1 MKIAVIEI
9 ECHAEVLKSTL
20 LLFSRLPNYTLSVFT
35 TISILEETG
44 LSEEQLPTIT
54 FYFPTK
60 DQSETDF
67 IKDKIEF
74 INQHNHLLFNTLQR
88 KFRFYNALGI
98 TIPYSLRIHNVN
110 FYWSSVFKR
119 KSYRLSDFRLIIKE
133 FYGFEFIHRKLFIA
147 KATHYLFPSKNSL
160 EYATASYPI
169 NTKKTAILPF
179 SFRLDYPKA
188 TTDNRSKMIVIPGKL
203 ETKRK
208 DFELIYSFAKQLV
221 SIFNDE
227 LELVFLGESATIES
241 TILLE
246 KLRGL
251 STDKLKIT
259 YFNTLVDPITYEAYF
274 RKTDLVFCPMV
285 VDTVFNL
292 SKEKYGQSKVSGG
305 VNDAIH
311 YGKPFIISKEYPI
324 DEAIVNE
331 CITFESIPDLVEKV
345 TNYLLQPR
353 KIELNSN
360 TIYTI
365 ENQLNQIQKL
375 FK

>member
-1 MKIAVIEI
+1 M
-9 ECHAEVLKSTL
+9 LKSTL

-35 TISILEETG
+35 TIPILEETG
-44 LSEEQLPTIT
+44 LSEDQFPTIT
-54 FYFPTK
+54 FYFPAK
-60 DQSETDF
+60 GQSETDF
-67 IKDKIEF
+67 IKDKIAF
-74 INQHNHLLFNTLQR
+74 INQHNHILFNTLQR

-133 FYGFEFIHRKLFIA
+133 FYGFEFIHRKQFIA

-160 EYATASYPI
+160 EYATNSYPI
-169 NTKKTAILPF
+169 NTLKTAILPF
-179 SFRLDYPKA
+179 TFRLDYPIA
-188 TTDNRSKMIVIPGKL
+188 TTDDRSKMIVIPGKI

-221 SIFNDE
+221 SILNDE
-227 LELVFLGESATIES
+227 LELVFLGESLTIES
-241 TILLE
+241 NNLLE
-246 KLRGL
+246 ILRGL

-259 YFNTLVDPITYEAYF
+259 FFNSLVDPITFEEYF
-274 RKTDLVFCPMV
+274 SKADLVFCPMI

-292 SKEKYGQSKVSGG
+292 SKEKYGHSKVSGG

-311 YGKPFIISKEYPI
+311 YGKPIIISKEYPI

-345 TNYLLQPR
+345 SNYLLQPR
-353 KIELNSN
+353 KIESSSN

-365 ENQLNQIQKL
+365 ENQLNQIKKL